1 MGRKL
6 EFNKADALMQ
16 AMESF
21 WAKGYDATSMR
32 DLAGKLGLHLG
43 SVYNAL
49 GDKEQVFETSLKLH
63 YETHA
68 LPRLHAMDQESDALA
83 ALTRLVREVANECG
97 GATPSPGCFIINSL
111 LDISDINDTI
121 TQTLKGYLDNVQKT
135 LVRTIERGQAQGT
148 ITKASDA
155 NALADFMLG
164 NLFALRVMGKLKSTQ
179 TLVDNIATG
188 MLAALKCGL

>member
-6 EFNKADALMQ
+6 EFNKSDALMQ

-63 YETHA
+63 YENHA
-68 LPRLHAMDQESDALA
+68 LPRLQAMDQESDALA
-83 ALTRLVREVANECG
+83 AITRIVREVADECG

-111 LDISDINDTI
+111 LDISDINDSI

-135 LVRTIERGQAQGT
+135 LVRTIKRGQAQGT
-148 ITKASDA
+148 ITQSADA
-155 NALADFMLG
+155 DALGDFVLG
-164 NLFALRVMGKLKSTQ
+164 NLFALRVMGKLKSPSAMIN
-179 TLVDNIATG
+179 NIASGTI
-188 MLAALKCGL
+188 AAIKCAT